1 VDAAERALGMPETLD
16 EGRDVLEPELDA
28 DRFETEQVLKRILQ
42 VRSLSQ
48 IA

>member
-1 VDAAERALGMPETLD
+1 MDAAERAFRMAEALD

-42 VRSLSQ
+42 
-48 IA
+48 